1 MIIQYKQRLDNV
13 YISCQWFTY
22 SFSSGMKDKKVE
34 KKAESNPNPMDG
46 PKRNKSAR
54 EYNCGGR

>member
-13 YISCQWFTY
+13 YISCQWFTC

-34 KKAESNPNPMDG
+34 KKAGSNPNPL
-46 PKRNKSAR
+46 
-54 EYNCGGR
+54 